1 MFARVLRSQ
10 FRVNKV
16 AEASK
21 LFQESV
27 VPLCRKQKG
36 FKGAYFMSDAR
47 TGEAIIITLWES
59 EEAMLAS
66 EESHFFQDQV
76 AKFVP
81 FYAKPPIREAY
92 EIAVVAEMKKG

>member
-27 VPLCRKQKG
+27 VPQCRKQKG
-36 FKGAYFMSDAR
+36 FKGAYFMTNAK
-47 TGEAIIITLWES
+47 TGEAVIMTLWES
-59 EEAMLAS
+59 EEAMLAN
-66 EESHFFQDQV
+66 EESRFFQDQV
-76 AKFVP
+76 AKFVC

-92 EIAVVAEMKKG
+92 EIAAIAEMKKG